1 MSDPSPRLP
10 AHPSLEQLR
19 KQAKDLL
26 RGIRNGLTE
35 SLSRLRR
42 ISPNFGTKQF
52 SLADAQFV
60 VAREYGFEKWADL
73 AHHIETVLATGRM
86 EHYEKIAMDL
96 VASYYGDA
104 EALKRLN
111 STIPGRTTTVEQI
124 REMVNASEFN
134 LDLARQFL
142 ASKLGFENWTKLA
155 ESCSQRGSDPRL
167 TPHGISA
174 APPFYKINWKENAI
188 YAGPLMLD
196 RDWLTLFEVMKEHGI
211 TTLNAQ
217 GQMTDRALE
226 QLAAFECVRALN
238 FDGTKKL
245 SDDGLRHLARMP
257 QLEALDLS
265 DYPGGVITDKG
276 LQSIRH
282 LLNLRR
288 FQMAWQRGITDAGI
302 ANLAGCESLEDV
314 SLIGSPTGDGALR
327 SLSGKPHLHHLK
339 TGRFVTDAGLPLL
352 HEFPIFKKWQGVEAT
367 FGLMSFASEPN
378 HLLLDGPFSDSGLA
392 SLAGLDGLAGLTFFW
407 HVSAMTPDGLSSL
420 AHLPNLVFLGC
431 QDELCNDAAMK
442 HIAAIPGLRMLMG
455 QGSVASD
462 AGWTDLSK
470 SQTLEYI
477 WGRECPN
484 LGSRA
489 FVSLSQMPALRGLA
503 VSCKNVDDSALSA
516 LPEFRSLTG
525 LLPMDVTD
533 DGFRHVGNCQNLENL
548 WCMYCRDTGDEAT
561 EHISRLSRLRTYY
574 AGSTQISDRSLDI
587 LSKMSSLEEIELSD
601 CKKITN
607 AGVGLLARLPN
618 LRVISVDGCP
628 KVTREAMTTFSGNI
642 RANYS

>member
-1 MSDPSPRLP
+1 MSDPSSRLP

-26 RGIRNGLTE
+26 RGIRTGLSE
-35 SLSRLRR
+35 SLARLRR
-42 ISPNFGTKQF
+42 ISPNFGTKGL

-60 VAREYGFEKWADL
+60 IAREYGFEKWSDL
-73 AHHIETVLATGRM
+73 AHHIESVLATGRM
-86 EHYEKIAMDL
+86 EQYEKTAMNL
-96 VASYYGDA
+96 VGSYYGDA
-104 EALKRLN
+104 EALKQLN
-111 STIPGRTTTVEQI
+111 ATIPGRSKTVEQI
-124 REMVNASEFN
+124 REMVNVSEFN
-134 LDLARQFL
+134 LDLARQFI
-142 ASKLGFENWTKLA
+142 ANKLGFESWAKLA
-155 ESCSQRGSDPRL
+155 ESCAQPGSDPRL
-167 TPHGISA
+167 HPHGISA
-174 APPFYKINWKENAI
+174 APPFYRINWKENAI

-226 QLAAFECVRALN
+226 QLAAFECVRSLI

-265 DYPGGVITDKG
+265 DYPGGTISDKG
-276 LQSIRH
+276 LESIRH

-288 FQMAWQRGITDAGI
+288 FQMCWQSGITDAGI
-302 ANLAGCESLEDV
+302 ANLAGCENLEDV
-314 SLIGSPTGDGALR
+314 NLLGSATGDGALR
-327 SLSGKPHLHHLK
+327 ALIGKPCLHHLK

-352 HEFPIFKKWQGVEAT
+352 HDFPIFKNWQAIEAV
-367 FGLMSFASEPN
+367 FGLMSFDSQPN
-378 HLLLDGPFSDSGLA
+378 HLLLDGPFTDRGLA

-407 HVSAMTPDGLSSL
+407 HVSAMTPDGLASL
-420 AHLPNLVFLGC
+420 ASLPNLAYVGC
-431 QDELCNDAAMK
+431 QDALCNDTAMK

-455 QGSVASD
+455 QGAVASD
-462 AGWTDLSK
+462 AGWTALSK

-477 WGRECPN
+477 WGRDCPN
-484 LGSRA
+484 FGNGA
-489 FVSLSQMPALRGLA
+489 FASLAQAPALRGMA
-503 VSCKNVDDSALSA
+503 ISCKNVDDASLSA
-516 LPEFRSLTG
+516 LPQFPSLTG
-525 LLPMDVTD
+525 LMPMDVTD
-533 DGFRHVGNCQNLENL
+533 HGFRHVGNCEKLENL

-561 EHISRLSRLRTYY
+561 EHISRLPRLRTYY
-574 AGSTQISDRSLDI
+574 AGSSQITDRSLDL

-607 AGVGLLARLPN
+607 AGVALLARLPS
-618 LRVISVDGCP
+618 LKVISVDGCP
-628 KVTREAMTTFSGNI
+628 KVSREAMTTFSSNI